1 MKQIIFDG
9 LLISVVVTL
18 ALLAGVS
25 IQHLLLIVI
34 LAFAIVTIRTLQ
46 ELVSIMK
53 DVAKG
58 VVYLIC
64 LAMKDGK
71 TCGSTAFRVRKT
83 EKGFT
88 VECVDC
94 KTEHEVKAR

>member
-1 MKQIIFDG
+1 MMKQIIFDG

-25 IQHLLLIVI
+25 IQHLSLIVI

-53 DVAKG
+53 DVVKG

-64 LAMKDGK
+64 LAMKDGN
-71 TCGSTAFRVRKT
+71 TCGSTAFRVRKD
-83 EKGFT
+83 EKGLV

-94 KTEHEVKAR
+94 KTEHEVK